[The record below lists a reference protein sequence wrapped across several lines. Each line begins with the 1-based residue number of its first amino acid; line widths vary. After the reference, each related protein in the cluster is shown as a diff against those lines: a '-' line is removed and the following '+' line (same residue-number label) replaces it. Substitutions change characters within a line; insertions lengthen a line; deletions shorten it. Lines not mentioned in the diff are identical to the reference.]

1 METTP
6 RVHRFKG
13 ISHHKE
19 VAASEQG
26 SSDGGGKR
34 GSRAA
39 GDDDRGGQHEDGDSD
54 DESLSGSED
63 LVDYEDLGTALAA
76 AEALRPLLTTAAA
89 ALRPLLAK
97 VKVRLDC
104 AAQQLHVFSG
114 MQQLLRE
121 SKFCDVSPIFIPTL
135 SEIYFLCSHIRYP
148 EMLVMSQVTVTVAD
162 TSFQAHAVVLA
173 AASEFF
179 RHCLNKAVPS
189 PSPTSVAG
197 AAGEKSERPSM
208 HINLEVDQRQYCATP
223 AGFAAVLECIYSGKL
238 VADEDLIPSIFYLS
252 TKLMLPAIRSACV
265 AHLVSRVSEGTM
277 VQMEALGEEL
287 GCVELIEAS
296 KAATRRKSSR
306 ASSKIDLH
314 RRSSGRTCSSDSI
327 RTD

>member
-1 METTP
+1 MTP
-6 RVHRFKG
+6 TFPRLPG
-13 ISHHKE
+13 PGNASAGTA
-19 VAASEQG
+19 VAA
-26 SSDGGGKR
+26 
-34 GSRAA
+34 
-39 GDDDRGGQHEDGDSD
+39 
-54 DESLSGSED
+54 LC
-63 LVDYEDLGTALAA
+63 TI
-76 AEALRPLLTTAAA
+76 
-89 ALRPLLAK
+89 AK
-97 VKVRLDC
+97 VQIDC
-104 AAQQLHVFSG
+104 PAQQLHVFSG

-135 SEIYFLCSHIRYP
+135 SEIYFLSSHIVYP
-148 EMLVMSQVTVTVAD
+148 EIWVKSQVTVTVAD
-162 TSFQAHAVVLA
+162 TSFPAHAVVLA

-208 HINLEVDQRQYCATP
+208 HINLEVDQRQHATP

-306 ASSKIDLH
+306 VSSEIDPH
-314 RRSSGRTCSSDSI
+314 RRSSGTKTRSSDLIS
-327 RTD
+327 

>member
-1 METTP
+1 
-6 RVHRFKG
+6 
-13 ISHHKE
+13 
-19 VAASEQG
+19 
-26 SSDGGGKR
+26 
-34 GSRAA
+34 
-39 GDDDRGGQHEDGDSD
+39 
-54 DESLSGSED
+54 
-63 LVDYEDLGTALAA
+63 
-76 AEALRPLLTTAAA
+76 
-89 ALRPLLAK
+89 
-97 VKVRLDC
+97 
-104 AAQQLHVFSG
+104 
-114 MQQLLRE
+114 
-121 SKFCDVSPIFIPTL
+121 
-135 SEIYFLCSHIRYP
+135 
-148 EMLVMSQVTVTVAD
+148 MSQVTVSVAD
-162 TSFQAHAVVLA
+162 TSFPAHAVVLA

-179 RHCLNKAVPS
+179 RLCLDKAVPS
-189 PSPTSVAG
+189 PPPTSV
-197 AAGEKSERPSM
+197 AGEKSERPSM
-208 HINLEVDQRQYCATP
+208 HINLQVDQRQHATP

-314 RRSSGRTCSSDSI
+314 RRTSGRTCSSDSI

>member
-1 METTP
+1 MNESA
-6 RVHRFKG
+6 HG
-13 ISHHKE
+13 ISE
-19 VAASEQG
+19 G
-26 SSDGGGKR
+26 T
-34 GSRAA
+34 A
-39 GDDDRGGQHEDGDSD
+39 GDDRGGQHEDGDSD

-114 MQQLLRE
+114 MHQLLRE
-121 SKFCDVSPIFIPTL
+121 KKFCDVRPIFIPTL

-179 RHCLNKAVPS
+179 RHCLDKAVPS
-189 PSPTSVAG
+189 PPPTSV
-197 AAGEKSERPSM
+197 AGEKSERPSM
-208 HINLEVDQRQYCATP
+208 HINLEVDQQQAWHATP

-252 TKLMLPAIRSACV
+252 NKLMLPAIRSACV

-296 KAATRRKSSR
+296 KDATRRKSSR